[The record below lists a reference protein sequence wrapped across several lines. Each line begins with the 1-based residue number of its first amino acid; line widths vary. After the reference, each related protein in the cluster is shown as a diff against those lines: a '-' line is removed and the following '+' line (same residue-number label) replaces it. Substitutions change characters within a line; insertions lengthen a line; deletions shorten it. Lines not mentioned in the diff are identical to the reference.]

1 LDFRE
6 ACNILLD
13 EARNEFRAIGKH
25 SAVSYILKR
34 PTDKNE
40 SKTKNSDGDRA
51 ITPFE
56 DYLQIKTK
64 LERILHIGHPLLCQ
78 VLELWS
84 SYSSTRAIDIPKIR
98 SQKEAFRIFSF
109 RSSIMVHAEKSRA
122 KLWNDWFE
130 SILKAC
136 TDSFLKKRKKATQ
149 MILLKS
155 LQTLIKLEI
164 ISITNGSLDDYFTLF
179 SLNPMPYNS
188 TIRDIPN
195 HKKPPRFSISLN
207 FDKKS
212 EIIELDPPR
221 EEIEEAIIECGT
233 LLVSTLSTIPNF
245 ERIIQKALESMPT
258 VIAGYENEKKDYV
271 PPGICL

>member
-1 LDFRE
+1 
-6 ACNILLD
+6 LD
-13 EARNEFRAIGKH
+13 EARTEYRASGKH

-34 PTDKNE
+34 PADKKGWEIE
-40 SKTKNSDGDRA
+40 SKNKSGGYGDRV
-51 ITPFE
+51 ITPLEEHENFV
-56 DYLQIKTK
+56 QSKSK
-64 LERILHIGHPLLCQ
+64 LERILYIGHPLLCR

-84 SYSSTRAIDIPKIR
+84 TYSSTRAIDIPKIR
-98 SQKEAFRIFSF
+98 SQKDAFRIFSF

-136 TDSFLKKRKKATQ
+136 TDSFLKKRKKGTR

-155 LQTLIKLEI
+155 LQTLIKLEVI
-164 ISITNGSLDDYFTLF
+164 AITNGSLDDYLTLF
-179 SLNPMPYNS
+179 SLNPMPYS
-188 TIRDIPN
+188 SSIRDIPN

-212 EIIELDPPR
+212 KIIELDPPQ

-245 ERIIQKALESMPT
+245 EIIIQLALESMPT
-258 VIAGYENEKKDYV
+258 GGYQNE
-271 PPGICL
+271 PGILL